1 LLFAGLENI
10 GIIDFQKHMQFG
22 AELRFRFLRR
32 IITFAITVTA
42 AVWLRSYWALVIGTL
57 AGRAIGVVL
66 SYWVHPMRP
75 RISFEKFREIFH
87 VSKWMMINRIGVYF
101 QKNLHKILIGRWSP
115 TGTMGAYT
123 LADEISSMPTGELL
137 APVNRALFPS
147 FAKVKDDPARLKEI
161 FLLAQ
166 GVQTLIAVPAA
177 AGLAVIA
184 QEAVPILLGD
194 NWDAT
199 IPFIQVLALVNIAQA
214 LTTSGRWVLIVIGR
228 VRTSALF
235 GWVQVALFA
244 VLALTVFYESEAI
257 NIAWLRLLVGGT
269 GLWLLLWLLVR
280 GFPLLRAR
288 EVVANSI
295 RPLLAAAIMALCVTY
310 MATQLAVSIIL
321 ALVLKVAVGA
331 IVYTASIVALWRLAG
346 RPPGAES
353 YVLGKASSLVAAWRR
368 NRTIR

>member
-1 LLFAGLENI
+1 
-10 GIIDFQKHMQFG
+10 
-22 AELRFRFLRR
+22 
-32 IITFAITVTA
+32 
-42 AVWLRSYWALVIGTL
+42 
-57 AGRAIGVVL
+57 
-66 SYWVHPMRP
+66 
-75 RISFEKFREIFH
+75 
-87 VSKWMMINRIGVYF
+87 
-101 QKNLHKILIGRWSP
+101 
-115 TGTMGAYT
+115 MGAYT

-137 APVNRALFPS
+137 APINRALFPS

-214 LTTSGRWVLIVIGR
+214 LTTSGVYVLIVIGQ

-235 GWVQVALFA
+235 GWVKVALFA

-288 EVVANSI
+288 EVVANTI
-295 RPLLAAAIMALCVTY
+295 RPLLAAAVMALCVTY
-310 MATQLAVSIIL
+310 LATQLAVSIIL

-331 IVYTASIVALWRLAG
+331 IVYTASIAALWRLAG

-353 YVLGKASSLVAAWRR
+353 YVLGKASSLIAAWRL